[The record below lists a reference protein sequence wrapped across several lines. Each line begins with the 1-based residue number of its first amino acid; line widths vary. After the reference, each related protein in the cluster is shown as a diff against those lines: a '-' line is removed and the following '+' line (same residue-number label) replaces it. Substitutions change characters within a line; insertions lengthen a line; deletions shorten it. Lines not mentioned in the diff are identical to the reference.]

1 MVHNGNC
8 ARIMYK
14 SPSSKSKVPL
24 PPAVS
29 IAFVKDGDIWRIK
42 EDGSEKKQLT
52 KTADNESCLSYSY
65 SKGRL
70 WYIKTSTYMYESV
83 GVGDVWSIKMDGS
96 DPKQITRGIKAR
108 FVSVSPDGKKIAV
121 SVVRERSDI
130 ESLQGQPIETSDM
143 WLMDAETTGQ
153 TASSSHIDLS
163 GDLKMSQV
171 GGRDGATFADW
182 SSQSDKLV
190 FTYKPDS
197 SASVG
202 ISTKELYI
210 VNTDGKDRKK
220 IATGVDYPSFL
231 PNSESI
237 AVAFGVHW
245 DIMGLKII
253 DSSGTDQKEIEPIP
267 TTIQVSI
274 GKPFAL
280 WYQIDPQ
287 VLYVASVQE
296 GGGATPGTTVYLA
309 DTKTGEKKAL
319 CFSPDVTDP
328 FSIPSASVYTQR
340 IVLQRGISGM
350 QGSNNATIWT
360 VKLDGSELKQLT
372 DGPGDTEP
380 ILFEEKR
387 KGGTTGTTNARNVF
401 CHKLDIQK

>member
-1 MVHNGNC
+1 
-8 ARIMYK
+8 
-14 SPSSKSKVPL
+14 
-24 PPAVS
+24 
-29 IAFVKDGDIWRIK
+29 
-42 EDGSEKKQLT
+42 
-52 KTADNESCLSYSY
+52 
-65 SKGRL
+65 
-70 WYIKTSTYMYESV
+70 MYESV